1 MATDA
6 VSDTRETLYAGLAL
20 APRCSSTQVI
30 IGIVSELGRIPPET
44 VGKYHDL
51 PVSDFDPLLK
61 HLEAACQRSM

>member
-1 MATDA
+1 
-6 VSDTRETLYAGLAL
+6 
-20 APRCSSTQVI
+20 VI

-61 HLEAACQRSM
+61 HVEAACQRSM